1 MVGGTDSQDEVTRS
15 MSGAVGPTGRNETE
29 GVPCDG
35 GGGVA
40 SVGDISAQTRKWGGD
55 LEWVPT
61 CVGGARGAGAAQWG
75 CCGWWGR
82 GSTR

>member
-1 MVGGTDSQDEVTRS
+1 MMVGGTDSQDEVTRS
-15 MSGAVGPTGRNETE
+15 MSGAVGPTRRNETE

-61 CVGGARGAGAAQWG
+61 CCVGGA
-75 CCGWWGR
+75 
-82 GSTR
+82 